1 MNKQSRHCKQ
11 NGMFKALFEGV
22 LFDNNHILSR
32 AICVIYRFIT
42 LVIYMFSLHATVLTI
57 N

>member
-1 MNKQSRHCKQ
+1 
-11 NGMFKALFEGV
+11 MFKALFEGV
-22 LFDNNHILSR
+22 IFNNDHIHSR
-32 AICVIYRFIT
+32 AICVIYMSIT